1 MSMGTLLARRW
12 LVGLLLFIPV
22 LSWAAPNRPFPQH
35 ITYAAGTI
43 RPSNFTQAQQ
53 DQHVRDFYDYWKSNY
68 LT

>member
-1 MSMGTLLARRW
+1 MSVGTLLARRW

-43 RPSNFTQAQQ
+43 RPSNFTQAQ
-53 DQHVRDFYDYWKSNY
+53 
-68 LT
+68 